1 MTVLEIEKHDLPAVF
16 VVSFHELRHSL
27 MNLCKKR
34 IILND
39 LCKTVIA
46 HKLVAVYSHD
56 FNMGICAKLLEAIL
70 EGACS
75 EVNTISI
82 YKMEAKRTT
91 FGLAVINGKEGENFC
106 LC

>member
-1 MTVLEIEKHDLPAVF
+1 MTVLEIEKHNLPAVF
-16 VVSFHELRHSL
+16 VVSFLELRQSL
-27 MNLCKKR
+27 MSLCKKR

-70 EGACS
+70 EVACS

-82 YKMEAKRTT
+82 YKMEAEDRKSTR
-91 FGLAVINGKEGENFC
+91 LNSSHQIIS
-106 LC
+106 